1 MIKRTIYLL
10 IAGAKA
16 LTFAGA
22 ILLSGSTAVADD
34 DCYVCAPPPDCYPD
48 EPCWGEC

>member
-1 MIKRTIYLL
+1 MLNRTLILL

-16 LTFAGA
+16 LTVAVTLMLSTGA
-22 ILLSGSTAVADD
+22 AAAN
-34 DCYVCAPPPDCYPD
+34 DCVICAPPPDCYPD